1 MSRPEPER
9 HRPPRKR
16 ASTARI
22 FAIAFTVVALL
33 AGAEFYAL
41 WRQGRHETPAIV
53 QPLPALPAPEGAI
66 DTPTADAVVGP
77 RLTITGWA
85 LDRAGIK
92 AVEVRLGAERFAARL
107 GIARADVAQAK
118 SDFPDNTHAGFEFV
132 GDLSSHPAPPGV
144 DQRMAT
150 VVAIA
155 TDGREAIL
163 GQRRVIVASA
173 LERWGDLRQPKTS
186 PFYLL
191 PALSGIPLGGA
202 RELDQT
208 YTPYESS
215 TLRVGMRV
223 PLLYLRTTRGKAG
236 DYTFD
241 PRFDIEH
248 RCTTTRRVAE
258 DALASIF
265 DTSSRFNL
273 PLLLTLNG
281 GIWASAACDAPDWDV
296 NDRLAQDPL
305 NCQWNEKNAV
315 MPADALAGLPGSTDA
330 PRLGR
335 SLTFNVY
342 AREVRRYQKRNLQ
355 QAARLIVDYMRE
367 HPELVVGINLD
378 PDTYLNP
385 FFNER
390 QWYDYNPGTLRQFR
404 HWLAGTGPYAGASEG
419 TPDLSAYRRRKPL
432 SLAEVSALAKRNFMK
447 WDDVDPPRVFSRDPA
462 HPFWK
467 DPWVRE
473 WEVFRRHLVALHY
486 EELAQ
491 SLVEAGVPRDRIWT
505 SQGFMAPAGDAMP
518 FALTIDSPV
527 KNYDSGGMS
536 VAGSKPPD
544 GHLGAILYGASAVND
559 IPMENGKSLFATL
572 AAIDPGFGVVEFNT
586 ADLRNPAAQPT
597 YASGYRALRDLW
609 NAGAKFVSPMAWNGS
624 NGSNAGKPGYTTYT
638 AWRNTPLE
646 DAARDFLLARYG
658 LAPGSMLWTFGSASH
673 ADGDGWTAES
683 GTIALGPG
691 VMTLRP
697 DGNHRIALAS
707 PAALAL
713 VPERIGRIVA
723 GLPREARVTDIRV
736 YARTAGAQAW
746 EPLFAARGDA
756 IGAVNAG
763 RIVTRTTHARA
774 APIDQLKIE
783 FAFEGEQSEVPL
795 TRIAILPPP

>member
-1 MSRPEPER
+1 MNAPLPESPRPAKP
-9 HRPPRKR
+9 R

-22 FAIAFTVVALL
+22 FAIAFAVVAAL
-33 AGAEFYAL
+33 AGVEFFAL
-41 WRQGRHETPAIV
+41 WRSNHPDVPAV
-53 QPLPALPAPEGAI
+53 AKQQPLAPPEGAI
-66 DTPTADAVVGP
+66 DTPVADAVIGP
-77 RLTITGWA
+77 RIAITGWA

-92 AVEVRLGAERFAARL
+92 SVEIRIGGQKFPAVL
-107 GIARADVAQAK
+107 GIVRSDVAQAK
-118 SDFPDNTHAGFEFV
+118 PDYPDNARAGFEFTA
-132 GDLSSHPAPPGV
+132 DLKSHPAPPGV
-144 DQRMAT
+144 DQRAFT

-155 TDGREAIL
+155 NDGREAVL
-163 GQRRVIVASA
+163 GHRRIIDAAA
-173 LERWGDLRQPKTS
+173 LERWRDVPQARTR

-202 RELDQT
+202 RELDQA
-208 YTPYESS
+208 YAPYESS

-223 PLLYLRTTRGKAG
+223 PLLYLRTTRGRDA
-236 DYTFD
+236 DYAFD
-241 PRFDIEH
+241 PGFDIEH

-258 DALASIF
+258 DALALTLA
-265 DTSSRFNL
+265 TSAHLDL

-305 NCQWNEKNAV
+305 NCQWNEKDSV
-315 MPADALAGLPGSTDA
+315 MPADALSDIPGLTDA

-342 AREVRRYQKRNLQ
+342 ARDVRRYQKRNLQ
-355 QAARLIVDYMRE
+355 QAAHLIGDYMRE
-367 HPELVVGINLD
+367 HPELLVGINLD

-385 FFNER
+385 FFSER

-419 TPDLSAYRRRKPL
+419 APDLWAYRRRKPL
-432 SLAEVSALAKRNFMK
+432 TLAEASRLAGRNFAT
-447 WDDVDPPRVFSRDPA
+447 WNDVDPPRAFSRDPA

-491 SLVEAGVPRDRIWT
+491 WLTEAGIPRDRIWT

-559 IPMENGKSLFATL
+559 IPMENGKRLFATL

-586 ADLRNPAAQPT
+586 ADLRNPAAPPS
-597 YASGYRALRDLW
+597 YAAGYRALRDLW
-609 NAGAKFVSPMAWNGS
+609 NAGARFVSPMAWNGS
-624 NGSNAGKPGYTTYT
+624 NGVNAGKPGYTTYT

-646 DAARDFLLARYG
+646 DAARDFMLARYG
-658 LAPGSMLWTFGSASH
+658 LAPGSLLWTFGTAAH
-673 ADGDGWTAES
+673 ADGDGWTADT
-683 GTIALGPG
+683 GR
-691 VMTLRP
+691 MTLGLGVLMLHPAQDR
-697 DGNHRIALAS
+697 RFALVS
-707 PAALAL
+707 PAGLGLA
-713 VPERIGRIVA
+713 PGRVGRVIA
-723 GLPREARVTDIRV
+723 GLPRDVPLKAFNV
-736 YARTAGAQAW
+736 YARTAGAQTW
-746 EPLFAARGDA
+746 EAVLTARGEA
-756 IGAVNAG
+756 IGSVNAG
-763 RIVTRTTHARA
+763 RIATRTAHSRA
-774 APIDQLKIE
+774 APIDQLRIE
-783 FAFEGEQSEVPL
+783 FVLGGEAAEVPL
-795 TRIAILPPP
+795 TRIAVLPPR